1 MPGLLSSHHSFLTW
15 IFSSQCGYFPYPSL
29 HSHLH
34 CPLPPPLTQDQTSPQ
49 NPQTWLKGNT
59 SSAWSLSPPSLL
71 PCHISIANTIFFKW
85 TSPLS
90 QPPSCPALRPCS
102 THSPYHERRWH
113 DTDTVL
119 QLLSSN
125 SSSEEVPSIRIIIHG
140 HPSSKAVLHKLFPHT
155 LVSQLLRWST
165 LSIPL
170 SWLSLHSHS
179 SFTRLGSFT
188 VKNLHMLEDWQTLWL
203 DCSCSSS
210 SHNK

>member
-90 QPPSCPALRPCS
+90 HWYTTSQ
-102 THSPYHERRWH
+102 YHEHCVDSSSGITRMLSLNLH
-113 DTDTVL
+113 HVQHSGPAQPIPLTMKEDDMIL
-119 QLLSSN
+119 ILSSN
-125 SSSEEVPSIRIIIHG
+125 SSPLTQVQKKSPVSGSLSMATP
-140 HPSSKAVLHKLFPHT
+140 PVKLF
-155 LVSQLLRWST
+155 ST
-165 LSIPL
+165 NSSLTPL
-170 SWLSLHSHS
+170 S
-179 SFTRLGSFT
+179 
-188 VKNLHMLEDWQTLWL
+188 
-203 DCSCSSS
+203 
-210 SHNK
+210 HNC